1 MRLCRNSKMKHAI
14 PITLLLAGCALGD
27 SSTITEKKRETV
39 PAQAARFLVEGERAF
54 ERGVYGV
61 ALAMTDSVEQIV
73 PDLAD
78 LHFLRGKVYTQLNQ
92 LETAQFAFQMVLD
105 LDPEYPGARF
115 EMGLNNFRRGKLR
128 DAIDLYR
135 EEAELGE
142 WSGLL
147 HELGRAYAKL
157 GEADSARAAYEV
169 AIGLDPD
176 NATAFM
182 WLGQLLEE
190 SGDMQE
196 ALETSLQGLALRPDN
211 LDYQYIVGTQYFRT
225 ERAEEAL
232 PYLEPVARERPWHHG
247 AQFNLGQVYMRLGR
261 EEEART
267 YFARADSA
275 QQVQQEVNEAQ
286 DAINHNPETLENWLL
301 LAGLLRG
308 SRQFDKA
315 IVSYKVI
322 VSFITWDLSLQNNLA
337 ILFMEDG
344 QHEVAI
350 DRFQA
355 ILRADSTLMSAWLN
369 LGVAYANSGE
379 SAMARS
385 AWERLLSIAPG
396 HATAREFLSR
406 LESQPEEGT

>member
-1 MRLCRNSKMKHAI
+1 MKCLV
-14 PITLLLAGCALGD
+14 PILLLVAGCAQGD
-27 SSTITEKKRETV
+27 SRTITERKRETV
-39 PAQAARFLVEGERAF
+39 PPQVARFLVEGERAF
-54 ERGVYGV
+54 DRGVYGV
-61 ALAMTDSVEQIV
+61 ALAMTDSVEQV
-73 PDLAD
+73 MPDLAD

-92 LETAQFAFQMVLD
+92 LETAQFAFQMVVE
-105 LDPEYPGARF
+105 LDPEYAGARF

-128 DAIDLYR
+128 DAIGLYQ
-135 EEAELGE
+135 EERELGE

-157 GEADSARAAYEV
+157 GEADSARAAYEA

-176 NATAFM
+176 NAMAFM

-196 ALETSLQGLALRPDN
+196 ALETSLEGLALRPDN

-225 ERAEEAL
+225 ERAADAL
-232 PYLEPVARERPWHHG
+232 PYLEPVASERPWHHG

-261 EEEART
+261 EEEARA

-275 QQVQQEVNEAQ
+275 QQVQQQVNEAQ
-286 DAINHNPETLENWLL
+286 DAINHDPETLENWIL

-308 SRQFDKA
+308 SGQFDKA
-315 IVSYKVI
+315 IEAYKVI
-322 VSFITWDLSLQNNLA
+322 VSFIPWDLSLQNNLA
-337 ILFMEDG
+337 ILYMENG

-355 ILRADSTLMSAWLN
+355 ILRADSTLTSAWLN

-379 SAMARS
+379 TARARS
-385 AWERLLSIAPG
+385 AWQRLLGLAPG
-396 HATAREFLSR
+396 HVTARQFLSR
-406 LESQPEEGT
+406 LDSQMEGAP

>member
-1 MRLCRNSKMKHAI
+1 M
-14 PITLLLAGCALGD
+14 LLLAGCALSD
-27 SSTITEKKRETV
+27 SRTATEKKRESV
-39 PAQAARFLVEGERAF
+39 PPRAARFLVEGERAF
-54 ERGVYGV
+54 ERGVYGA
-61 ALAMTDSVEQIV
+61 ALAMTDSVEQLV

-92 LETAQFAFQMVLD
+92 LETAQFAFQLVLD

-135 EEAELGE
+135 EEVELGE

-157 GEADSARAAYEV
+157 GEADSARVAYEA

-286 DAINHNPETLENWLL
+286 DAINHDPETLENWLL

-315 IVSYKVI
+315 IEAYKVI
-322 VSFITWDLSLQNNLA
+322 VSFIPWDLSLQNNLA
-337 ILFMEDG
+337 ILYMEDG

-355 ILRADSTLMSAWLN
+355 ILRADPTLASAWLN

-379 SAMARS
+379 PAMARS
-385 AWERLLSIAPG
+385 AWQRLLAIAPG
-396 HATAREFLSR
+396 HATARDFLAR
-406 LESQPEEGT
+406 LEGQPEGGT

>member
-1 MRLCRNSKMKHAI
+1 MKRLVLILILA
-14 PITLLLAGCALGD
+14 AGCALGD
-27 SSTITEKKRETV
+27 SRTITEKKRESV
-39 PAQAARFLVEGERAF
+39 PPLVARFLVEGERAF
-54 ERGVYGV
+54 DRGVYGV
-61 ALAMTDSVEQIV
+61 ALAMTDSVEQII

-92 LETAQFAFQMVLD
+92 LETAQFAFQMVLN

-115 EMGLNNFRRGKLR
+115 EMGLNSFRRGKLR
-128 DAIDLYR
+128 DAIGLYQ
-135 EEAELGE
+135 EERELGE

-157 GEADSARAAYEV
+157 GEADSARAAYEA
-169 AIGLDPD
+169 AIRLDPD
-176 NATAFM
+176 NAMAFM

-196 ALETSLQGLALRPDN
+196 ALETSLKGLALRPDN
-211 LDYQYIVGTQYFRT
+211 LDYQYIVGTQFFRT
-225 ERAEEAL
+225 ERAADAL

-275 QQVQQEVNEAQ
+275 QQVQQQVNEAQ
-286 DAINHNPETLENWLL
+286 DAINHDPETLENWLL
-301 LAGLLRG
+301 LAGLLRRSG
-308 SRQFDKA
+308 QFDKA
-315 IVSYKVI
+315 IEAYKVI
-322 VSFITWDLSLQNNLA
+322 VSFIPWDLSLQNNLA

-355 ILRADSTLMSAWLN
+355 ILRADSTLTSAWLN

-379 SAMARS
+379 TVRARS
-385 AWERLLSIAPG
+385 AWQRLLAIDPG
-396 HATAREFLSR
+396 HMTARQFLSR
-406 LESQPEEGT
+406 LDSQTEGGP